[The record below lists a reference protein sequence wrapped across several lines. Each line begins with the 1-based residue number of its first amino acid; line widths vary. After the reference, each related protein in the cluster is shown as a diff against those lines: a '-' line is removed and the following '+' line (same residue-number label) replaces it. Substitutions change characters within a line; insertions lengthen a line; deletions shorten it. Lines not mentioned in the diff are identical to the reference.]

1 MKREPIIRD
10 SAAIAPR
17 AVLAEKITIL
27 VDHTQTDS
35 YEIFVHDAPEG
46 AGPPP
51 HAHPWDEAFYVI
63 KGRVDLVCG
72 DIAKTVG
79 PGEFVHVPAGTV
91 HSFRYASPSAQ
102 ILGVTSTAGAAA
114 MFTAVDKECGGPA
127 DLGKI
132 AAVLKRCQVD
142 LAAPSG

>member
-1 MKREPIIRD
+1 MKREPIVGD

-27 VDHTQTDS
+27 VDHSQTGS
-35 YEIFVHDAPEG
+35 YEIYVHDAAEG

-63 KGRVDLVCG
+63 KGTVDFVCG
-72 DIAKTVG
+72 DIAKEVG
-79 PGEFVHVPAGTV
+79 PGQFVHVPAGRV
-91 HSFRYASPSAQ
+91 HSFRYASPIAQ

-114 MFTAVDKECGGPA
+114 MFTAVDKECSGPA
-127 DLGKI
+127 GLNKI
-132 AAVLKRCQVD
+132 AAVLKRFRVD